1 MVRQSRCAEHWSC
14 QPSRTFPVLGMQ
26 NQEEWSLQVRRDR
39 TAGALGCNNL
49 LAEFGHSAKFSACAM
64 VSGNVFLSYLS
75 RSIWDPQISNLT
87 STATELLCWL
97 LSVLLTALFHHPIL
111 NLSKYPLRWWKSH
124 GRTILKI
131 LSEYTGRCFP
141 RINLFPNCLE
151 LLPDLI
157 YVPTFARDKWM
168 LPASHTKK
176 TNERERV
183 WKWTEPFSHYK
194 CVFRTFLMS
203 PVKPSQNYDHKSLV
217 PHLSPCHV

>member
-1 MVRQSRCAEHWSC
+1 MLVLLRCFGAQEQKRALLPYKTEVQTCLLDSSHMVRQSRCAEHWSC

-111 NLSKYPLRWWKSH
+111 NLSKYPLR
-124 GRTILKI
+124 
-131 LSEYTGRCFP
+131 
-141 RINLFPNCLE
+141 
-151 LLPDLI
+151 
-157 YVPTFARDKWM
+157 
-168 LPASHTKK
+168 
-176 TNERERV
+176 
-183 WKWTEPFSHYK
+183 
-194 CVFRTFLMS
+194 
-203 PVKPSQNYDHKSLV
+203 
-217 PHLSPCHV
+217 